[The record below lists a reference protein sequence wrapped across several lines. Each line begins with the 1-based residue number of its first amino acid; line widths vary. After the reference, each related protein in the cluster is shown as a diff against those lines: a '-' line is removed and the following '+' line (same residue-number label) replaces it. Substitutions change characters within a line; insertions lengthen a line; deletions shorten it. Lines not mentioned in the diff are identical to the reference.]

1 MQNFLCVFSIFI
13 FSNMQY
19 FLKRSNQGMHKQ
31 IESSSQ
37 TVCHSPDLCLYFSL
51 TFWSCIVVHSVLLTF
66 LQCQLHG
73 EVFTMFCTRK
83 KTLLCMKCFRETS
96 ADAKSHCM
104 DLETAYNVGGKRLE
118 RAITVCTTFLS
129 INEIIQKQKYIV

>member
-1 MQNFLCVFSIFI
+1 MNYFHKSIYIYTKFI
-13 FSNMQY
+13 FEKKITIN
-19 FLKRSNQGMHKQ
+19 RSKTKFILSKLFVIQL
-31 IESSSQ
+31 ESKY
-37 TVCHSPDLCLYFSL
+37 LYFSFDILVMHL
-51 TFWSCIVVHSVLLTF
+51 TFCVKLF

-118 RAITVCTTFLS
+118 RAITVGIFAFGSNQTIS
-129 INEIIQKQKYIV
+129 N

>member
-1 MQNFLCVFSIFI
+1 MYDTFCVK
-13 FSNMQY
+13 
-19 FLKRSNQGMHKQ
+19 L
-31 IESSSQ
+31 
-37 TVCHSPDLCLYFSL
+37 
-51 TFWSCIVVHSVLLTF
+51 F

-118 RAITVCTTFLS
+118 RAITVSIFLLFFFNLNRMKVHRKYDTNFDYNNRNFFVVDERS
-129 INEIIQKQKYIV
+129 SKFITRWSDIISCPP

>member
-1 MQNFLCVFSIFI
+1 M
-13 FSNMQY
+13 
-19 FLKRSNQGMHKQ
+19 
-31 IESSSQ
+31 
-37 TVCHSPDLCLYFSL
+37 YFSFDILVMHL
-51 TFWSCIVVHSVLLTF
+51 TFCVKLF

-118 RAITVCTTFLS
+118 RAITVS
-129 INEIIQKQKYIV
+129 ILLLGLIKQFQISIPNNKIFAYLKILIRWNKYFSVDERSSKFVKRWSDIISCPPR